1 MWTDYRIQKIIT
13 QILEKKLLSQT
24 LLHIQVGLTV
34 IEERP
39 QFSYQYHPVPSQT
52 SRAESTTRNEL
63 HKRTIAAMNK
73 VTYSALHFLVMDS
86 AAKWSDCPHVL
97 IYSLSFCKHT
107 EQRPSVQPNRSH
119 DTFATWSG
127 SIL

>member
-1 MWTDYRIQKIIT
+1 MWTDYRIHKITT

-52 SRAESTTRNEL
+52 SRAE
-63 HKRTIAAMNK
+63 
-73 VTYSALHFLVMDS
+73 
-86 AAKWSDCPHVL
+86 
-97 IYSLSFCKHT
+97 
-107 EQRPSVQPNRSH
+107 
-119 DTFATWSG
+119 
-127 SIL
+127 